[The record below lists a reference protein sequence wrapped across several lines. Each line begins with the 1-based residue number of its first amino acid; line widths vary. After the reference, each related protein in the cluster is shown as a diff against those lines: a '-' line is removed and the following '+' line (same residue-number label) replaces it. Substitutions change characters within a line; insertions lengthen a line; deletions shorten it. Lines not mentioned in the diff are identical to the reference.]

1 MDFEI
6 RKALVTGG
14 AGFIGSHLVEALVHN
29 KCQVTVLDNLASG
42 SLANLSAVR
51 ERVRFVQGD
60 IQDENTL
67 NEAAEECDTIFHQAA
82 IVSVT
87 QTVNQP
93 VASALVN
100 DIGTIKVMDAAR
112 SNGIR
117 RVVLASSSAVYGDA
131 PQLPK
136 MESMIPAPLSP
147 YAVQK
152 LTNEYYADLYYRLY
166 GLETVCLRYFNVYGP
181 RQDPS
186 SPYSGV
192 ISIFMSKALAGP
204 APVIY
209 GDGRQTRDFVF
220 VGDVVRANLLAA
232 TRSDAAGRV
241 FNVGTSHSVAINSL
255 WQMIATLAQ
264 CRLEPRYE
272 ARRSGDVLHSLAS
285 IQRAKENLGFQ
296 PSVPFEEGLRQT
308 LLWYKEQGA
317 PRPEG

>member
-6 RKALVTGG
+6 HKALVTGG
-14 AGFIGSHLVEALVHN
+14 AGFIGSHLVEALVRE

-42 SLANLSAVR
+42 RLANLATVQ
-51 ERVRFVQGD
+51 ERIRFVQGD

-67 NEAAEECDTIFHQAA
+67 NDVSKGCEAIFHQAA
-82 IVSVT
+82 VVSVT
-87 QTVNQP
+87 ETVTQP

-112 SNGIR
+112 RNGVR
-117 RVVLASSSAVYGDA
+117 RVILASSSAVYGDA

-136 MESMIPAPLSP
+136 TESMVPAPLSP

-152 LTNEYYADLYYRLY
+152 LTNEYYADLYHRLY

-192 ISIFMSKALAGP
+192 ISIFMSRALDGP

-209 GDGRQTRDFVF
+209 GNGRQTRDFVF
-220 VGDVVRANLLAA
+220 VSDVVQANLLAA
-232 TRSDAAGRV
+232 ASSDAVGKV
-241 FNVGTSHSVAINSL
+241 FNVGTSHSVAISSL
-255 WQMIATLAQ
+255 WRKIAALAQ
-264 CRLEPRYE
+264 CRLEPRHE
-272 ARRSGDVLHSLAS
+272 ALRTGDILHSLAS
-285 IQRAKENLGFQ
+285 IQRAKESLGFQ
-296 PSVPFEEGLRQT
+296 PSVLFEDGLRQT
-308 LLWYKEQGA
+308 LLWYKGQRST
-317 PRPEG
+317 RPEG